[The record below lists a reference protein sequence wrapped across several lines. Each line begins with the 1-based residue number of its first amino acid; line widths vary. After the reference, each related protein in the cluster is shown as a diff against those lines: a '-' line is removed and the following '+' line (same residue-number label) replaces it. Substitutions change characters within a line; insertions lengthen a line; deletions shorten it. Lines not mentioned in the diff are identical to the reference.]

1 MSSNCHYWKNEL
13 IETRGEYNHD
23 ISAGKSEARNTIKHI
38 KDLSERFTPT
48 VAVASAVLPITNNLA
63 SQFAL
68 PSKDKLIR
76 TAARTRKQLD
86 VNMRPIPVARNFEI
100 PEIFENFI
108 RFDSESNDHE
118 RIILCGD
125 PEMLRVL
132 EKSSFWLAD
141 GTFKITPKIFYQ
153 LYSIHVSVSG
163 IVPGCIYAFL
173 PNKTEK
179 TYHRF
184 LQALIDLAPNCWP
197 EKKFVRFWAS
207 CSSVLPKNIPRSTL
221 IGLFFPSLSELHEK
235 N

>member
-1 MSSNCHYWKNEL
+1 M
-13 IETRGEYNHD
+13 
-23 ISAGKSEARNTIKHI
+23 
-38 KDLSERFTPT
+38 
-48 VAVASAVLPITNNLA
+48 A

-86 VNMRPIPVARNFEI
+86 VNMPPIPVARNFEI

-108 RFDSESNDHE
+108 RYDSESNDHE

-141 GTFKITPKIFYQ
+141 GTFKITPKMFYQ

-184 LQALIDLAPNCWP
+184 LQALIDLAPNCRP
-197 EKKFVRFWAS
+197 EKILLDFEQAALQSFQK
-207 CSSVLPKNIPRSTL
+207 T
-221 IGLFFPSLSELHEK
+221 FPEAH
-235 N
+235 